1 MKGTANGNRTHLD
14 NPRLFSFFL
23 FSFLFPFFVRIWSI
37 MEFFLL
43 SFLLVVLS
51 NSFLVGDLILALTL
65 MLVLAPDPAS

>member
-1 MKGTANGNRTHLD
+1 
-14 NPRLFSFFL
+14 
-23 FSFLFPFFVRIWSI
+23 